1 MNELE
6 YRNFYD
12 RVGKLNGW
20 DFSRVKCQSEEV
32 AWDFYDVVRQ
42 NCKKSNILLD
52 IGTGGGEALLSIA
65 DAALMLVGIDNS
77 QGMIQTAQANVMSSH
92 VSNVRILHMDA
103 DHIQFP
109 DGFFQVISSRHS
121 GFHPKEVARVL
132 AEGGCFLTQQVGEAD
147 KLNLKRAFGRGQSFE
162 IPDGTLMNQY
172 MTQLNEAGFCEVQS
186 FEYDAIDY
194 YETYEDLVF
203 LLKHT
208 PTIPNFSQTAEDFTI
223 LRQFIE
229 EYQTSKG
236 IRTNSKRFMIIA
248 RK

>member
-12 RVGKLNGW
+12 RVGKMNGW
-20 DFSRVKCQSEEV
+20 DFSRVKCQSEGA
-32 AWDFYDVVRQ
+32 AWDFYDVVTQ
-42 NCKKSNILLD
+42 NSKKSDMLLD
-52 IGTGGGEALLSIA
+52 IGTGGGEALLSIV
-65 DAALMLVGIDNS
+65 DAALLLIGIDHS
-77 QGMIQTAQANVMSSH
+77 MGMIQTAQANVSASKA
-92 VSNVRILHMDA
+92 SNVRMLYMDA
-103 DHIQFP
+103 AHIQFP
-109 DGFFQVISSRHS
+109 EGFFQVISNRHS
-121 GFHPKEVARVL
+121 GFDPREVARVL

-147 KLNLKRAFGRGQSFE
+147 KMNLKLAFGRGQAFE
-162 IPDGTLMNQY
+162 VPDGTLMNLY
-172 MTQLNEAGFCEVQS
+172 MTQLEEVGFRDIQS

-208 PTIPNFSQTAEDFTI
+208 PIIPNFGQTAEDFTI
-223 LRQFIE
+223 LHQFIE
-229 EYQTSKG
+229 EHQTSKG